1 MLCDRISPKP
11 YYIYVIE
18 FAGPLLSFKVAI
30 WTEEIRRRLMN
41 RLRLNIA
48 TLLLAF
54 GLNASAVWAET
65 ASNATRPG
73 AGSTAS
79 ETAAPSQAGATQ
91 LPFKIGNKASRL
103 VQNLTG
109 ITPITQIVVS
119 QVAKFVIQ
127 KKVGG
132 NVKVKIRT
140 WSLTDC
146 LAGKIKSVDVRIK
159 HCSFKDTRIGDVQLS
174 SSTPIWLRYRN
185 KDGERAG
192 LRTPILLSLTG
203 KVTQEDVA
211 QALKNTSVASSLRGL
226 KLDLPGLGEQQLEVL
241 SPSVSMTDDKIK
253 ISGTL
258 VTAGASADT
267 GVPLTIAGKV
277 TLKGDDRI
285 VLENMTVESAD
296 IIEPQKFASF
306 IEQLLNPIVNLQ
318 RFDRRNLAVR
328 LNTLQV
334 SDGFVEAR
342 GKLLV
347 APRQPTPASAQ
358 VAVKKP

>member
-1 MLCDRISPKP
+1 
-11 YYIYVIE
+11 VIE

-30 WTEEIRRRLMN
+30 WTEEILIPFMKS
-41 RLRLNIA
+41 LRLFVVSAFIVFSVNANSAWAQA
-48 TLLLAF
+48 TSDPA
-54 GLNASAVWAET
+54 
-65 ASNATRPG
+65 RPG
-73 AGSTAS
+73 
-79 ETAAPSQAGATQ
+79 QAQAQNSSAQ
-91 LPFKIGNKASRL
+91 LPFKIGNKASRF
-103 VQNLTG
+103 VQNVTG
-109 ITPITQIVVS
+109 ITPLTQIVVS
-119 QVAKFVIQ
+119 QVAKKVIQ
-127 KKVGG
+127 RKVGG
-132 NVKVKIRT
+132 KVKVKIRI

-159 HCSFKDTRIGDVQLS
+159 HCSFKDTRIGDVQLA
-174 SSTPIWLRYRN
+174 SSTPIWLRYKN

-192 LRTPILLSLTG
+192 LRTPVLLSMTG

-241 SPSVSMTDDKIK
+241 SPSVSMADDKIK

-267 GVPLTIAGKV
+267 GVPLTIAGKIS
-277 TLKGDDRI
+277 LKGDDRV

-296 IIEPQKFASF
+296 IIEPQKFAAF
-306 IEQLLNPIVNLQ
+306 IEQLLNPLVNLQ
-318 RFDRRNLAVR
+318 RFDRRNMAIR

-334 SDGFVEAR
+334 SEGFVEAR
-342 GKLLV
+342 GKLLL
-347 APRQPTPASAQ
+347 APRQPSTSSAK